1 MESRAGVTACAV
13 ASATDPPPQQP
24 PPQRPP
30 HMRPGGV
37 VPKHGRGPS
46 GWTRHKLLISHHK
59 GAYCSAQ
66 PGSRVFSRCWCGSE
80 PQTQGWRPPGH
91 RARIW
96 DVSISKFQTQFHP
109 SHKHRQAPSRGGEP
123 RNTAGRGVDLG
134 WGPERGQG
142 THISQS
148 QPPRIL
154 GRRSATPP
162 PRAGRTQP

>member
-37 VPKHGRGPS
+37 VPRQGRGPS

-91 RARIW
+91 RARMWEVPKLTSVCGTQICLFL
-96 DVSISKFQTQFHP
+96 DSK
-109 SHKHRQAPSRGGEP
+109 
-123 RNTAGRGVDLG
+123 
-134 WGPERGQG
+134 GPEIGVLISYPQRLGKEEHRGTWWGLPHRGEKQ
-142 THISQS
+142 
-148 QPPRIL
+148 RY
-154 GRRSATPP
+154 
-162 PRAGRTQP
+162 